1 MRFQERVDRFFKV
14 SEHGSTIRT
23 EIKGGVLAFL
33 ALSYILVV
41 NPSMMADAGM
51 DRNAAF
57 TATILVSAIGCLLVA
72 LYARFPAAQAP
83 AMGINAFF
91 TYTVVITL
99 GYTWQEALAA
109 VTISG
114 FIYLGIS
121 ISGLRERILN
131 SIPAGLRCGI
141 SAGIGCFVA
150 FIGLN
155 NSGLVVGNPDTLV
168 MLGDLSSVSV
178 LMALFCLLLT
188 FFLRARNVKGDII
201 IGMVATVILGMALG
215 EITVPDQILSSP
227 AVPEFGTFVDGL
239 SWDILDVGF
248 IAVIAS
254 FVMVDFFDS
263 AGTLLAVGSKAGLM
277 DEDGNI
283 ACGKAMTADATSAAL
298 SGVIG
303 STPTTTY
310 AETTVAIDAGSRT
323 GLTTLV
329 IGVLFLLA
337 LGIGPLIGMI
347 TYQCTVG
354 AMVLVGVSMMTSL
367 KEVDWDDMPTVVAVV
382 TTILFMMLTYSI
394 TNGIAFGMVFYSLAM
409 IAQKRTREVS
419 WYIHITALVC
429 FLYLVLTAIAI

>member
-1 MRFQERVDRFFKV
+1 MRLVEHIDRFFKV
-14 SEHGSTIRT
+14 SERGSTIGT
-23 EIKGGVLAFL
+23 EVKGGMLAFL

-41 NPSMMADAGM
+41 NPSMMAEAGM
-51 DRNAAF
+51 DRDAAF
-57 TATILVSAIGCLLVA
+57 TATILVSAIGCILVA

-99 GYTWQEALAA
+99 GYSWQEALAA

-121 ISGLRERILN
+121 LSGIRERILN
-131 SIPAGLRCGI
+131 AIPHGLRCGI

-155 NSGLVVGNPDTLV
+155 NSGLIAGNPDTLV
-168 MLGDLSSVSV
+168 TLGDLSSTPV
-178 LMALFCLLLT
+178 LLALFCLLLT
-188 FFLRARNVKGDII
+188 FFLRARKVKGDII
-201 IGMVATVILGMALG
+201 IGMMATVIVGIAIGL
-215 EITVPDQILSSP
+215 ITVPDQLLSTP
-227 AVPEFGTFVDGL
+227 AAPEFGAFIDGL
-239 SWDILDVGF
+239 SMDLLDVGF
-248 IAVIAS
+248 IAVVAS

-277 DEDGNI
+277 DKDGNI
-283 ACGKAMTADATSAAL
+283 ACGEAMTADATSAAL

-310 AETTVAIDAGSRT
+310 AETTVAIDAGAKT

-329 IGVLFLLA
+329 VGLLFLLA
-337 LGIGPLIGMI
+337 LGIGPLMGMV

-367 KEVDWDDMPTVVAVV
+367 KEVDWDDLPSVVAVV

-394 TNGIAFGMVFYSLAM
+394 TNGIAFGMVFYSLTI
-409 IAQKRTREVS
+409 IAQNRAKEVS
-419 WYIHITALVC
+419 MYIHVTALVC
-429 FLYLVLTAIAI
+429 LLYLILTAIAI